1 MWYAAVFAL
10 LKIAIGLFVKQG
22 RLILIDPSGSRHEFG
37 DGTGEPVTVR
47 IDSDKTAFK
56 LAIHP
61 DLFLGEAYMDEDITI
76 ESGDVFALL
85 ELAAKN
91 SRIGRNG
98 PEAYSLRG
106 RAGRAM
112 AWLFRSNPI
121 GKAQCNVAHHYDLS
135 GKLYKLFL
143 DRDLQYSCA
152 YYTTAKSTLE
162 QAQLAKKRHL
172 AAKLNIKPGMKVLDI
187 GCGWGGL
194 GLYLASFCG
203 AEVVG
208 VTLSQE
214 QHRVSRQRA
223 ADRGLSSQVDF
234 RLLDYRLLDEK
245 FDRIVSVGMFEH
257 VGTRHFREFFN
268 KINSLLTEDGVACI
282 HSIGRADGPGI
293 TSAWINKYIFP
304 GGYIPALSETL
315 PAAEAAGLTVTD
327 VEILRL
333 HYAETLKAWRRRF
346 AARRTEAAH
355 LYDERFCKMWEF
367 YLAASESMF
376 RAGALN
382 NFQLQ
387 LTRQQDALPLTRD
400 YIGDGEK
407 LLKSLDEDRPR
418 LVV

>member
-1 MWYAAVFAL
+1 MFAL
-10 LKIAIGLFVKQG
+10 LKIAIGFFAKKG
-22 RLILIDPSGSRHEFG
+22 RLILVDPSGSRHEFG

-47 IDSDKTAFK
+47 IDSYKTAFK
-56 LAIHP
+56 LAVHP
-61 DLFLGEAYMDEDITI
+61 DLFLGEAYMDEDITF

-98 PEAYSLRG
+98 PAAHSLSG

-121 GKAQCNVAHHYDLS
+121 GRAQRNVAHHYDLS

-152 YYTTAKSTLE
+152 YYTSPKSTLE

-257 VGTRHFREFFN
+257 VGTRHFKEFFN
-268 KINSLLTEDGVACI
+268 KINILLAENGIACI
-282 HSIGRADGPGI
+282 HSIGRADGPGV

-315 PAAEAAGLTVTD
+315 PAVESAGLTVTD

-400 YIGDGEK
+400 YIADGEK
-407 LLKSLDEDRPR
+407 LLKSFDEDRPR